1 MSLAVET
8 QPAAATQQPLA
19 RRRWTTEEFYR
30 LMDDGYVRE
39 GSSTYLWD
47 GEIIDPMPEKPPHI
61 AVEEFFVDFLVG
73 VYPKDAWTIR
83 ADKPLRLREG
93 YEPQPDVMV
102 LRGHRSTFLPRHPT
116 PADVELLLEI
126 AGTTYAFDSGDK
138 LAEYARAA
146 IPAYWIVH
154 LASRT
159 IWVCANPDVERGSFR
174 DCTPF
179 RPGAAIPLGD
189 RAVAVADVF
198 QPFSG

>member
-1 MSLAVET
+1 MSIAIET

-47 GEIIDPMPEKPPHI
+47 GEIIDPRPEKPPHVD
-61 AVEEFFVDFLVG
+61 VEECLLDLLLDPF
-73 VYPKDAWTIR
+73 PKDAWTIR
-83 ADKPLRLREG
+83 SDKPLRLRDG

-102 LRGHRSTFLPRHPT
+102 LKGPRSSHFGRFPT
-116 PADVELLLEI
+116 PADVELLAEI
-126 AGTTYAFDSGDK
+126 SSTTYAFDSGDK

-154 LASRT
+154 LDARM
-159 IWVCANPDVERGSFR
+159 IWVCSNPDVERGLFR

-179 RPGAAIPLGD
+179 RPGASIPLAD
-189 RAVAVADVF
+189 RAIAVADVF
-198 QPFSG
+198 LPLSG